1 MYALFV
7 ADIEQHK
14 LPFIIKQHVFS
25 HTPVLCSLSGA
36 GGWEDEL
43 AARSGSGLLVF
54 SAAAGTGV
62 VFLST
67 RRSEGGSAPGSGADY
82 PLGGG
87 GAWI

>member
-1 MYALFV
+1 MGSFFFFFFFLTPLF
-7 ADIEQHK
+7 
-14 LPFIIKQHVFS
+14 S
-25 HTPVLCSLSGA
+25 VLCPGA
-36 GGWEDEL
+36 GGCEDEL

-62 VFLST
+62 VFLSP